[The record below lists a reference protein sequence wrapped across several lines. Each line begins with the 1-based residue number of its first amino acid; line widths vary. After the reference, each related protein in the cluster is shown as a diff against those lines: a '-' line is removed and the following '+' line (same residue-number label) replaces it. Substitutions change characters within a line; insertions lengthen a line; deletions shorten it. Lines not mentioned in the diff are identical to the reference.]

1 MPISAIM
8 HCIIGDAATSAERWI
23 KVRGFKAVR
32 DPTRGGGDLA
42 RSEVCYCRKIKG
54 APIGSALCILRP

>member
-32 DPTRGGGDLA
+32 DLTRGGADLA
-42 RSEVCYCRKIKG
+42 RCEV
-54 APIGSALCILRP
+54 SAAAK